1 MDCIQWARTSLFIDP
16 KNEKE
21 NEIDVILDDLYHNY
35 SVYRT
40 IIFCR
45 NNFSMRECSKSLYKL
60 NLQTIQSQTIW
71 NLQTFH
77 SSSCRII
84 LIPFDLLYKYN
95 TTIFKLIIKQNYLV
109 IFNDLLSLQEQF
121 CLDMLKIYT
130 PALNYYIYIN

>member
-1 MDCIQWARTSLFIDP
+1 MDCVQWARTSLFIDP
-16 KNEKE
+16 KNEHDS
-21 NEIDVILDDLYHNY
+21 EIDVILDDLYHNY
-35 SVYRT
+35 SVHRT

-77 SSSCRII
+77 GSSCRII

-130 PALNYYIYIN
+130 PALNYYVYIN